1 MRERRR
7 KRRRRTNE
15 GRFDFPE
22 ENSTGF
28 IADFLRENVC
38 WLRWNYI
45 CLTDLSKNEI
55 CESQTEPL
63 YVGKASNYKKGMEI
77 PCLKTRT

>member
-7 KRRRRTNE
+7 KRRRTTNE

-28 IADFLRENVC
+28 NADFLRENVC

-45 CLTDLSKNEI
+45 CLTDLSKKRD
-55 CESQTEPL
+55 L
-63 YVGKASNYKKGMEI
+63 
-77 PCLKTRT
+77 